1 MIGMLVRVDRRLR
14 RTYVLGRRVH
24 HGTAGLAL
32 ALFGLGLMAHDRR
45 DRRDW
50 LRFLTF

>member
-1 MIGMLVRVDRRLR
+1 MRWLIRVDRKLVRCF
-14 RTYVLGRRVH
+14 VLGRRVH

-32 ALFGLGLMAHDRR
+32 ALFGIGLMAHDRR

-50 LRFLTF
+50 LRF